1 MDNTPPVKKSSRV
14 LERIRKE
21 KAANASKQ
29 DIGSTNTNNSTKDG
43 EGTAGISERRRA
55 MQERRQKM

>member
-29 DIGSTNTNNSTKDG
+29 DIGSTNTKYLFPYYCPICLYIRYN
-43 EGTAGISERRRA
+43 I
-55 MQERRQKM
+55 